1 MLLYVFYDSLV
12 DAQNWILEALGHF
25 YYVYSTLL
33 LVFFR
38 IIFLITLIILFV
50 RLNILLLQN
59 SELKYILLYGALCN
73 ATMSR
78 KSKEKATL
86 WRVYEKEGDRL
97 VETEELTNFVSF
109 ALQCIS
115 L

>member
-1 MLLYVFYDSLV
+1 MFCDSLV
-12 DAQNWILEALGHF
+12 DAQNWSLEALGHF

-59 SELKYILLYGALCN
+59 SELKYILSYGALCN
-73 ATMSR
+73 ATMSG
-78 KSKEKATL
+78 KSKEIATL
-86 WRVYEKEGDRL
+86 WRAYEKEGDRW
-97 VETEELTNFVSF
+97 VETQELTNFVSF